1 MEVVVQRSA
10 KRRKTIEAELV
21 GDVLEVRVPAS
32 MSRAEEQHWVE
43 KMRARFERRHRTDA
57 VDIEARARRLAKQYG
72 FPTPASVRWVDNQ
85 RRRWGSCT
93 PEDGS
98 IRISSRLAAW
108 PRWVLDFVLVH
119 ELAHLIEIGH
129 NARFD
134 ELVARYPLAERAT
147 GFLIAK
153 GLDPEDSE
161 TNETEPDVEEPFVE
175 PVQLSLTL
183 G

>member
-32 MSRAEEQHWVE
+32 MSRTEEQHWVE
-43 KMRARFERRHRTDA
+43 KMRARFERRRHTDA
-57 VDIEARARRLAKQYG
+57 VDIDGRARKLARRYG
-72 FPTPASVRWVDNQ
+72 FPMPASVRWVDNQ

-93 PEDGS
+93 PDDGT

-119 ELAHLIEIGH
+119 ELAHLIEPAH

-134 ELVARYPLAERAT
+134 ELVNRYPLAERAT
-147 GFLIAK
+147 GFLMAK
-153 GLDPEDSE
+153 DID
-161 TNETEPDVEEPFVE
+161 PDV
-175 PVQLSLTL
+175 PVLHTDPGEQLSLSWS
-183 G
+183 

>member
-21 GDVLEVRVPAS
+21 GEVLEVRLPAS
-32 MSRAEEQHWVE
+32 MSRDEERHWVE
-43 KMRARFERRHRTDA
+43 KMRARFERRRDTDA
-57 VDIEARARRLAKQYG
+57 VDIDARARKLARQYA
-72 FPTPASVRWVDNQ
+72 FPMPASVRWVDNQ

-93 PEDGS
+93 PDDGT

-119 ELAHLIEIGH
+119 ELAHLVEIGH
-129 NARFD
+129 NARFA
-134 ELVARYPLAERAT
+134 ELVDRYPLAERAT

-153 GLDPEDSE
+153 GLDPEEDGG
-161 TNETEPDVEEPFVE
+161 TESVGDPLVE
-175 PVQLSLTL
+175 PVQLSLSL

>member
-1 MEVVVQRSA
+1 VEVVVQRSA

-32 MSRAEEQHWVE
+32 MSRAEEQQWVD

-57 VDIEARARRLAKQYG
+57 IDIDARARRLAKQYG
-72 FPTPASVRWVDNQ
+72 FPMPASVRWVDNQ

-93 PEDGS
+93 PEDGT

-119 ELAHLIEIGH
+119 EHEVED
-129 NARFD
+129 NTRFD

-153 GLDPEDSE
+153 GLDPDENDGDGSAPE
-161 TNETEPDVEEPFVE
+161 VEEPFVD
-175 PVQLSLTL
+175 PVQLSLSL